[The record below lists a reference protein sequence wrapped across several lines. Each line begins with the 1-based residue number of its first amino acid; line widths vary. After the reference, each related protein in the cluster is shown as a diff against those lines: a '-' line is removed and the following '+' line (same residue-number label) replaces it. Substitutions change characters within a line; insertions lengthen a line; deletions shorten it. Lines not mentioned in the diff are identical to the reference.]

1 MNQTIP
7 SIYEYNDFRKYLS
20 DFQKIMV
27 QTDRSFS
34 ASSICRRLGM
44 PNTRSYFADVLKGK
58 MVTDTFVERFAQLL
72 KLSVEEERFF
82 RTLVNFNQAQ
92 TAEQKEW
99 HFEQLITLN
108 RTPKR
113 VVEPETYLF
122 YKEWHHT
129 AVWAVLDVMDFKDSY
144 TALSRKLNPPIT
156 VKQAR
161 QSIALLKKLGL
172 IKRND
177 SGFFKPIDRSI
188 TTGPYVKDALINQY
202 QAKCLD
208 LAKQALVGRQPGPK
222 NFSTMTLR
230 ISKGAY
236 KTLEK
241 RLQSFKAEVRS
252 IAHKDERPSEVVY
265 QMNIQLFP
273 NSK

>member
-1 MNQTIP
+1 MSQTIP

-20 DFQKIMV
+20 DYQKIMV

-34 ASSICRRLGM
+34 ASNICRRLGM

-58 MVTDTFVERFAQLL
+58 LVTDTFVDRYAKLL

-82 RTLVNFNQAQ
+82 RTLVNFNQAG
-92 TAEQKEW
+92 TADRKEW
-99 HFEQLITLN
+99 YFEQLITLN

-113 VVEPETYLF
+113 VVDPETYLF

-129 AVWAVLDVMDFKDSY
+129 AVWAVLDVIDFKDSY
-144 TALSRKLNPPIT
+144 AGLSRKLNPPIT

-161 QSIALLKKLGL
+161 RSIALLKKLGL
-172 IKRND
+172 IKKDKR
-177 SGFFKPIDRSI
+177 GFFKPVDRSI
-188 TTGPYVKDALINQY
+188 TTGSYVKDALINQY

-208 LAKQALVGRQPGPK
+208 LAKQALVGQQPGPK

-230 ISKGAY
+230 ISKGTY
-236 KTLEK
+236 KTMEK

-252 IAHKDERPSEVVY
+252 IAHKDERPAEVVY

-273 NSK
+273 NSR